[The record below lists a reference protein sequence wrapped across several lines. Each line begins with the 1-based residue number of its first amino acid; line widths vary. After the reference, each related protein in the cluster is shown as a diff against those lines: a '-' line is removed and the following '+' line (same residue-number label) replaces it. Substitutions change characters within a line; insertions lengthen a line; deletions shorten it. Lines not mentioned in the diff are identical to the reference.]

1 MEGVM
6 YIIMF
11 VCAVLSIILFF
22 KVWRMTDDVH
32 AIRDKFAPKTEN
44 KGKFDDVPAT
54 WEEADKK

>member
-1 MEGVM
+1 M

-11 VCAVLSIILFF
+11 VCAVLSIMLFF

-54 WEEADKK
+54 WEEADRK